1 MTIEKSKE
9 QLYSRI
15 STKLMDPTI
24 SPKAY
29 WLILKT
35 FLNNKKIP
43 CIPPSYHKNNYIADF
58 KEKTQIFND
67 FFARQCTLVE
77 NTRKLLTGSFKRTN
91 NLLSHILFTKMILQK
106 LLKILIEI
114 KLMAN

>member
-35 FLNNKKIP
+35 SLNNKKIP
-43 CIPPSYHKNNYIADF
+43 GIPPSYHKNNYIADF

-77 NTRKLLTGSFKRTN
+77 NTRKLLTDSFKRTN
-91 NLLSHILFTKMILQK
+91 NLLSHYLVY
-106 LLKILIEI
+106 
-114 KLMAN
+114 